1 MLKKASRI
9 LHGIFSISMMLCGIH
24 LLYTSKNLVSV
35 IVIVGAYILFPPI
48 LEGIFHVEKNNLL
61 YYDSIRLMFI
71 FAGAISM
78 MIMALFV
85 YGALG
90 FDLNATDTKSHENYI
105 AISQVLVYVFYLLL
119 LYELRNVPKKI
130 KYVSFGILYIFCTL
144 LAYLS
149 VGSLNAYVIEFLNKL
164 MGTEWNEYSF
174 YMLREAC
181 IEPIKE
187 AVLTYIIFD
196 TYDWA
201 SEKKNNHPV
210 AAPCQ
215 LCGRAAEHD

>member
-1 MLKKASRI
+1 MLKKASRC
-9 LHGIFSISMMLCGIH
+9 LYGIFSFGMLLCGIH
-24 LLYTSKNLVSV
+24 ALYTTKNLSSI
-35 IVIVGAYILFPPI
+35 IVIVGAYILFPPV
-48 LEGIFHVEKNNLL
+48 LEGIFHVGKNNLL

-71 FAGAISM
+71 FTGAISM

-90 FDLNATDTKSHENYI
+90 FDLNATDSKSHENYI

-119 LYELRNVPKKI
+119 LYELRNSPKKV
-130 KYVSFGILYIFCTL
+130 KYISFGILYVFCTL
-144 LAYLS
+144 LAYVS
-149 VGSLNAYVIEFLNKL
+149 TGSLNAYVIEFSNKL
-164 MGTEWNEYSF
+164 LGTEWDEYSF

-196 TYDWA
+196 TYEWK
-201 SEKKNNHPV
+201 SEKKKS
-210 AAPCQ
+210 
-215 LCGRAAEHD
+215 DKFS